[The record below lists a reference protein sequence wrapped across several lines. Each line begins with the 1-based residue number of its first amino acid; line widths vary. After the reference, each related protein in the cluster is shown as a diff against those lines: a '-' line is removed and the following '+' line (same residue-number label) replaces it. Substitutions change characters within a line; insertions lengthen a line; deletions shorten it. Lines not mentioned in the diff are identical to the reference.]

1 MYSQQQFDHAKHW
14 QKVQQSVTDNKPFG
28 IENDHSLFKIWY
40 QLSIEL
46 FGYLSSYFKNKE
58 MWNIITNYQL

>member
-14 QKVQQSVTDNKPFG
+14 HKDQQYVTDNKPFG
-28 IENDHSLFKIWY
+28 IENYHSLFKIWY

-46 FGYLSSYFKNKE
+46 FGYLSSYFKKKKCE
-58 MWNIITNYQL
+58 I